1 MMVFFKVCL
10 ISQQMSAE
18 PTRHPAVSCQDIK
31 EALAKLR
38 NATLPTH
45 FLLKNSFLN
54 TNVFYFHVQFFII
67 VILMNSLYK
76 VML

>member
-1 MMVFFKVCL
+1 
-10 ISQQMSAE
+10 MSAE

-45 FLLKNSFLN
+45 FLLKNSFFKYKCFL
-54 TNVFYFHVQFFII
+54 FSCAIFII